1 LTAPRDYLFGLEERG
16 IKFGLSNIRY
26 MLQASGNP
34 QLNYRTVHVAGTN
47 GKGSVVVFLAS
58 VLRRAGFSVGRYT
71 SPHLIDFSE
80 RIVVDD
86 VPILD
91 SDLDKLI
98 LRFQPI
104 AERMTTMEGL
114 ERPTYFEF
122 GTALAFE
129 YFSEKQVDFAVIETG
144 LGGRLDSTNVI
155 EPEVVAITNVDIDH
169 TLYLGDSLSAIA
181 FEKAG
186 IIRGPAPV
194 VTATRYPEALDELR
208 KKCRE
213 TGAQLYVLGDDFN
226 YTIEPGEFPLQRMSF
241 SSPFGEL
248 RNLVI
253 PLAGSYQGENA
264 AVAAMVCQLLQ
275 QRYPLI
281 AETCIRDGFA
291 SALWRGRFELVRTNP
306 LTLIDGGHNP
316 SAAAKLAH
324 EIRRTFPDKEVILVL
339 AVSGDK
345 DAAGIVS
352 ALAPVATKIIV
363 TQYSLARSMLAEKLY
378 PIARRFSTNCIMKQ
392 NVETAIAYAD
402 SDATDNSLILITG
415 SLYIAGEALQ
425 LLSRQQTSAIDQHPS
440 REERA

>member
-26 MLQASGNP
+26 MLQSLGNP
-34 QLNYRTVHVAGTN
+34 ELRYHTIHVAGTN
-47 GKGSVVVFLAS
+47 GKGSVVVFIAS
-58 VLRRAGFSVGRYT
+58 VLRKAGFTVGRYT

-80 RIVVDD
+80 RIVVDN
-86 VPILD
+86 VPID
-91 SDLDKLI
+91 DPDLDEII

-104 AERMTTMEGL
+104 AERMATTDGL

-129 YFSEKQVDFAVIETG
+129 YFFQKQVDFAVIETG

-155 EPEVVAITNVDIDH
+155 EPDVVAITNVDIDH

-186 IIRGPAPV
+186 IIRGSAPV
-194 VTATRYPEALDELR
+194 VTATRYPEALDVLR
-208 KKCRE
+208 EKCRE
-213 TGAQLYVLGDDFN
+213 TGSRLYVLGEDFT
-226 YTIEPGEFPLQRMSF
+226 YTIEPAEFPLQRMSF

-248 RNLVI
+248 RNLVV
-253 PLAGSYQGENA
+253 PLGGSYQGENA
-264 AVAAMVCQLLQ
+264 AVAAMVCLLLK
-275 QRYPLI
+275 QRYPRI
-281 AETCIRDGFA
+281 TEKCIREGFA
-291 SALWRGRFELVRTNP
+291 SARWRGRFELVRTNP

-316 SAAAKLAH
+316 SAASKLAD
-324 EIRRTFPDKEVILVL
+324 EIQRAFPNKEVTLVV

-345 DAAGIVS
+345 DAVGIVS
-352 ALAPVATKIIV
+352 ALAPLATKSIV
-363 TQYSLARSMLAEKLY
+363 TQYSLARSMSAEKLY
-378 PIARRFSTNCIMKQ
+378 AIARRFSTNCVMKQ

-402 SDATDNSLILITG
+402 SGATDNSLILITG

-425 LLSRQQTSAIDQHPS
+425 LLSRQQTRAIHERQPS
-440 REERA
+440 EQRA